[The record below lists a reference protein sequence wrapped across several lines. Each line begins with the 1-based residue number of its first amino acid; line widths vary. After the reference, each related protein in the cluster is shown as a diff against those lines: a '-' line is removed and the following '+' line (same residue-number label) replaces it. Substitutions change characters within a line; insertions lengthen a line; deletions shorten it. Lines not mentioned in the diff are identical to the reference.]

1 MTDHTSQP
9 AYQALA
15 NTLRQRIE
23 DGRIAPGQALPS
35 ATALMGEYGVS
46 STVVK
51 NAMRDLRASG
61 HVVGQQGK
69 AVYARLPTAP
79 PWLTSLISAGSRL
92 AALVEGEA
100 IQGGEAPLK
109 EWQQAL
115 ADVPGYARRASEQG
129 V

>member
-15 NTLRQRIE
+15 NELRQQIE

-35 ATALMGEYGVS
+35 ASVLMSGYSVS

-51 NAMRDLRASG
+51 NAMRELRASG

-79 PWLTSLISAGSRL
+79 AWLTSLISAGSRL
-92 AALVEGEA
+92 AALVERES
-100 IQGGEAPLK
+100 IQGCEAPLN
-109 EWQQAL
+109 EWQQAV
-115 ADVPGYARRASEQG
+115 ANVPTYARRVSEQG